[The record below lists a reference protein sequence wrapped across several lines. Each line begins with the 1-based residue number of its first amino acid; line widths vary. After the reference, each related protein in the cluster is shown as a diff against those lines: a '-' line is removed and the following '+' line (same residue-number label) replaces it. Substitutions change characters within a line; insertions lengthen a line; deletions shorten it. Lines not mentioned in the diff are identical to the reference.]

1 MRMKACIAVA
11 VMLLVSHLGW
21 SQTKNIT
28 GQVTDQQNGKGLQ
41 GVTVISPNSKISALT
56 NAEGNFL
63 IQIPEKTT
71 SLIFTY
77 VGYVT
82 KEEKISGTSVNV
94 TLAVGDNQLT
104 EVVMTGYRAQNKKS
118 FTGAAG
124 VVAGEKLRSVPI
136 ASFDQALQ
144 GTTPGLLMRASS
156 GQPGN
161 SGSILIRGVGSIT
174 GSTSPIFIVDGIQI
188 AATDFAAL
196 NPNDIEN
203 VTVLKDAVAASTY
216 GSRGANGVI
225 VVTTRRG
232 KAGKTSFEIDAYTG
246 WSTFPSFRD
255 YRLMNSAE
263 KIAYELRRGGTSLE
277 DYTPAE
283 IDSLGKINT
292 SWEDELTRTARTNS
306 INASASGGTEKTRY
320 FASVNYFKQEGV
332 LRNTG
337 YDRITGRINLSQDA
351 GNFLFGMNVTGS
363 VNNYTNTAEDNTAI
377 ASPLNGLQW
386 ANPYEQPFE
395 KGVKRANGNFTLL
408 RYNAAV
414 AANPALALLRSR
426 VTETGQPLPTTEL
439 FENSNESLGKRI
451 LASGNVEY
459 KIPFISGLSVKT
471 VYGVDYRQ
479 YEDTRFVERYT
490 YSAGSNPRPLSGSFS
505 NFRTSSFNRD
515 FRSNA
520 RTTMTSSLNFAK
532 KFGDHSFDVGAYY
545 ETIDQKDNNSGRTV
559 YLLQSPFRN
568 EAGATI
574 NADLLPR
581 VRTGGGESSIQSY
594 FGLLS
599 YGYKNRYFINA
610 NFRNDASS
618 RFGSEKREA
627 NFGGVGVS
635 WMLSE
640 EAFMSSLK
648 NGFVND
654 LKLRASYGTVGSQDG
669 IGFYQSQ
676 AIVGGRTYNSAAGI
690 GANTLQNPDL
700 QWEERTKFNLGLD
713 YSLFGNKVS
722 GAVDYYNETTNNLFL
737 PFELSRTTG
746 FSTLTKNVGSVR
758 NSGVEFSVLANVLTT
773 RDFKVSINANI
784 TYNKNSIVKLADKD
798 TIVSGILA
806 RIVGQ
811 PVNSL
816 FLVKYAGVDPATG
829 YSQYFDLAGKI
840 TTDYNVA
847 DRTVVGN
854 NDPNVFGGFG
864 TNMSYK
870 GFAISAQFTY
880 ALNSKVFNNERD
892 NIENPDYYYD
902 NMNADLLKEWQK
914 PGDITSIPRPDVV
927 NGSENVYQS
936 STTRFVEDNSFVRL
950 RNLSLQYS
958 LPKSLTDKI
967 KMAGISFYVNGTNLW
982 TATKY
987 RGRDPEFSGGLVNA
1001 QYPALKTW
1009 QAGLRLNF

>member
-1 MRMKACIAVA
+1 MRMKACIALA
-11 VMLLVSHLGW
+11 IMLLVSQFGW
-21 SQTKNIT
+21 AQTKNIT
-28 GQVTDQQNGKGLQ
+28 GKVTDQQNGKGLQ
-41 GVTVISPNSKISALT
+41 GVTVSSANNKTSVVT
-56 NAEGNFL
+56 NVDGEFL
-63 IQIPEKTT
+63 IQIPEKAT

-77 VGYVT
+77 VGYAT
-82 KEEKISGTSVNV
+82 KEEKISGNAVNV
-94 TLAVGDNQLT
+94 TLTVGDNQLT
-104 EVVMTGYRAQNKKS
+104 EVVMTGYKVQNKRS
-118 FTGAAG
+118 FAG
-124 VVAGEKLRSVPI
+124 SAGLVDGEKLRSVPI

-161 SGSILIRGVGSIT
+161 SGSILIRGIGSIT

-232 KAGKTSFEIDAYTG
+232 KAGKTNFEIDAYTG

-263 KIAYELRRGGTSLE
+263 KIEYELRRGGTSLE
-277 DYTPAE
+277 FYTPAE

-292 SWEDELTRTARTNS
+292 NWEDVLTRVGRTNS

-320 FASVNYFKQEGV
+320 YASVNYFKQEGV
-332 LRNTG
+332 VRNTG

-351 GNFLFGMNVTGS
+351 GNFLFGLNMTGS
-363 VNNYTNTAEDNTAI
+363 VNNYSNTAEDNTAI
-377 ASPLNGLQW
+377 SSPINGLQW
-386 ANPYEQPFE
+386 SNPYEQPFE
-395 KGVKRANGNFTLL
+395 PGVKLPNGNFRLL
-408 RYNAAV
+408 RYVPGV
-414 AANPALALLRSR
+414 ASNPALGPLRSR
-426 VTETGQPLPTTEL
+426 VTETGQPLPSTEL
-439 FENSNESLGKRI
+439 FENSNESLGKRV

-471 VYGVDYRQ
+471 VYGIDYRQ

-490 YSAGSNPRPLSGSFS
+490 YSAGSNPRPLSGNFS
-505 NFRTSSFNRD
+505 NFRTSSFARN
-515 FRSNA
+515 FNSA
-520 RTTMTSSLNFAK
+520 SRTTMTNSINYVK
-532 KFGDHSFDVGAYY
+532 KLGDHSIDAGAYY
-545 ETIDQKDNNSGRTV
+545 ETIDQKDGSNGRTV
-559 YLLQSPFRN
+559 YLLQSPLRN

-581 VRTGGGESSIQSY
+581 IRTGGGESTIQSY

-599 YGYKNRYFINA
+599 YGFKNRYFINA

-618 RFGSEKREA
+618 RFGSGKREA

-635 WMLSE
+635 WVLSDE
-640 EAFMSSLK
+640 GFMSSLK
-648 NGFVND
+648 NSFVND

-676 AIVGGRTYNSAAGI
+676 AIVAGRTYNAAAGI
-690 GANTLQNPDL
+690 GANTLENPDL
-700 QWEERTKFNLGLD
+700 QWEERTKFNIGLD
-713 YSLFGNKVS
+713 YSLFRNKIS
-722 GAVDYYNETTNNLFL
+722 GAIDYYNETTNNLFL

-758 NSGVEFSVLANVLTT
+758 NSGVEFSVLANVLST
-773 RDFKVSINANI
+773 RDFKVSFNANI

-806 RIVGQ
+806 RIVGK

-829 YSQYFDLAGKI
+829 YSQYLDLDGKV

-847 DRTVVGN
+847 NRTVVGN
-854 NDPNVFGGFG
+854 NDPTVFGGFG
-864 TNMSYK
+864 TNISYK
-870 GFAISAQFTY
+870 GFTISGQFTY
-880 ALNSKVFNNERD
+880 ALNSQVFNNERD
-892 NIENPDYYYD
+892 NIENPGYYYD
-902 NMNADLLKEWQK
+902 NMNADLLNEWQK
-914 PGDITSIPRPDVV
+914 PGDITSIPKPEEV
-927 NGSENVYQS
+927 NGENVYQS
-936 STTRFVEDNSFVRL
+936 STTRFVEDNSFLRL

-958 LPKSLTDKI
+958 LPKRITDRI
-967 KMAGISFYVNGTNLW
+967 KMVGISFYVNGTNLW

-987 RGRDPEFSGGLVNA
+987 RGRDPEFAGGLVNA

-1009 QAGLRLNF
+1009 QTGLRLNF

>member
-1 MRMKACIAVA
+1 MKLKACVAVI
-11 VMLLVSHLGW
+11 VMLLLGQLSHA
-21 SQTKNIT
+21 QTKIIT
-28 GQVTDQQNGKGLQ
+28 GKVTDQQNGKGLQ
-41 GVTVISPNSKISALT
+41 GVTVSAAT
-56 NAEGNFL
+56 NNTSAVTNEDGIFS

-71 SLIFTY
+71 RLSFTY
-77 VGYVT
+77 VGYASR
-82 KEEKISGTSVNV
+82 EEKITGNSLSVAL
-94 TLAVGDNQLT
+94 TLGDNQLT

-118 FTGAAG
+118 FAGSAG

-232 KAGKTSFEIDAYTG
+232 KAGKTNFEIDAYTG
-246 WSTFPSFRD
+246 WSTFPRFRD
-255 YRLMNSAE
+255 FRLMNSAE

-277 DYTPAE
+277 FYTPAE

-292 SWEDELTRTARTNS
+292 DWEDVLTRTGRTNS

-320 FASVNYFKQEGV
+320 YASVNYFKQEGV

-351 GNFLFGMNVTGS
+351 GNFLFGLNMTGS
-363 VNNYTNTAEDNTAI
+363 VNNYTNTAEDNAAI
-377 ASPLNGLQW
+377 NSPINGLQW

-395 KGVKRANGNFTLL
+395 QGVKLANGNFSLL
-408 RYNAAV
+408 RYSPGV
-414 AANPALALLRSR
+414 ATNPALALLRSR
-426 VTETGQPLPTTEL
+426 VTETGQPLPSTEL

-459 KIPFISGLSVKT
+459 KIPFVSGLSIKT

-490 YSAGSNPRPLSGSFS
+490 YSAGSNPRPLSGNFS
-505 NFRTSSFNRD
+505 NFRTSSF
-515 FRSNA
+515 A
-520 RTTMTSSLNFAK
+520 RNFNSASRVTLTNSLNYVK
-532 KFGDHSFDVGAYY
+532 KFGDHSIDAGAYY
-545 ETIDQKDNNSGRTV
+545 ETIDQKEGNNGRTV
-559 YLLQSPFRN
+559 FLLQSPFRN

-581 VRTGGGESSIQSY
+581 VRTGGGESTIQSY

-618 RFGSEKREA
+618 RFGRGKREA
-627 NFGGVGVS
+627 NFGGVGFS
-635 WMLSE
+635 WILSD
-640 EAFMSSLK
+640 EAFMTGLK
-648 NGFVND
+648 NSFVND

-669 IGFYQSQ
+669 IEFYESQ
-676 AIVGGRTYNSAAGI
+676 AIVAGRTYNSAAGV
-690 GANTLQNPDL
+690 GANTLENPDL
-700 QWEERTKFNLGLD
+700 QWEERSKFNVGLD
-713 YSLFGNKVS
+713 YGLFGNKIS
-722 GAVDYYNETTNNLFL
+722 GAIDYYNETTNNLFL

-773 RDFKVSINANI
+773 RDFKVSLNANI
-784 TYNKNSIVKLADKD
+784 TYNKNSIVKLADTD
-798 TIVSGILA
+798 TIVSGLLA
-806 RIVGQ
+806 RIVGK

-816 FLVKYAGVDPATG
+816 FLVQYAGVDPATG
-829 YSQYFDLAGKI
+829 YSQYLDLDGKV
-840 TTDYNVA
+840 TTDYDVA
-847 DRTVVGN
+847 NRTIVGN
-854 NDPNVFGGFG
+854 TDPNVFGGFG
-864 TNMSYK
+864 INMSYK
-870 GFAISAQFTY
+870 GFAFSSQFTY

-892 NIENPDYYYD
+892 NLENPGYYYD
-902 NMNADLLKEWQK
+902 NLNGDLIKEWQQ
-914 PGDITSIPRPDVV
+914 PGDITSIPKPEEV
-927 NGSENVYQS
+927 NGENVYQS
-936 STTRFVEDNSFVRL
+936 ATTRFVEDNSFLRL
-950 RNLSLQYS
+950 RSLSLQYS
-958 LPKSLTDKI
+958 LPKTITDKI

-982 TATKY
+982 TSTKF
-987 RGRDPEFSGGLVNA
+987 RGRDPEFAGGSVLA